1 MAESRNAE
9 SRNAGFGNAVA
20 HWLDLYDQTM
30 RLGHDAEI
38 KRELRTQD
46 DLFMFLCFSEM
57 MGIPNPVTYYTLE
70 LYPILITEFH
80 QWHKR
85 MGMDKSPLD
94 HVRCC

>member
-1 MAESRNAE
+1 MTQHIMRNSRNP
-9 SRNAGFGNAVA
+9 VA

-30 RLGHDAEI
+30 RLGHEAEI
-38 KRELRTQD
+38 KRELRSQD

-57 MGIPNPVTYYTLE
+57 MGIPNPVAYYTLE
-70 LYPILITEFH
+70 LYPMLLTEFH
-80 QWHKR
+80 QWHQR